1 MVNFYFIQ
9 RLCLRKGLSLNKLSS
24 RFWIVNHKTTRYIL
38 ITRRS
43 YHHLLQYYCYI
54 RDRAKLLPDR
64 IGISCVG
71 SATKSSLFSGYII
84 NHLLAK
90 LVRSRWLHTCPF
102 FFFILVIDLDFDS
115 VHKNAK
121 RSKANIR
128 ASWPLVCP
136 ITHIYWLP
144 EHETGTIYYY
154 YYYRRELF
162 NDS

>member
-1 MVNFYFIQ
+1 MIGWFLTDSGGYLRANWNSSWNRALWIGQHVSEVRVSILCLIMVNFYFIQ

-102 FFFILVIDLDFDS
+102 FFYPC
-115 VHKNAK
+115 N
-121 RSKANIR
+121 
-128 ASWPLVCP
+128 WP
-136 ITHIYWLP
+136 WLRLGP
-144 EHETGTIYYY
+144 
-154 YYYRRELF
+154 
-162 NDS
+162 

>member
-1 MVNFYFIQ
+1 MSQNWTRNVIERIFRQKWMAFEDNEI
-9 RLCLRKGLSLNKLSS
+9 LLSFKYIVLLSIY
-24 RFWIVNHKTTRYIL
+24 W
-38 ITRRS
+38 
-43 YHHLLQYYCYI
+43 
-54 RDRAKLLPDR
+54 KLLPDR
-64 IGISCVG
+64 IGICCVG

-102 FFFILVIDLDFDS
+102 FFFLVIDLDFDS

-154 YYYRRELF
+154 YYRRELF